1 MARCQYND
9 IENCECSWAG
19 DVNELLNHMTES
31 HEVLRY
37 STSFHNK
44 ILLELA
50 LDLESSGY
58 RYVIIEFLKESQE
71 IIAIFE
77 EIFDEVT
84 KIFKLGLKSI
94 NSVGTPYKLTLQGK
108 SSSISFTGQMAGIE
122 LKAPNL
128 YQNCLQVHQVQ
139 IEKFS
144 YPDNSEVMY
153 KVLVS
158 IE

>member
-1 MARCQYND
+1 MVKCLYND
-9 IENCECSWAG
+9 IENWNCEWEGEVS
-19 DVNELLNHMTES
+19 DLIPHMTRT
-31 HEVLRY
+31 HEVLTY

-44 ILLELA
+44 ILLELF

-58 RYVIIEFLKESQE
+58 RYVIIEFIKENQE

-77 EIFDEVT
+77 EIFDESS
-84 KIFKLGLKSI
+84 KLFKLGLKST
-94 NSVGTPYKLTLQGK
+94 NSIGTPYKITLQAK
-108 SSSISFTGQMAGIE
+108 TSSISYTGQMTGVESQE
-122 LKAPNL
+122 LKL

-139 IEKFS
+139 MEKFS
-144 YPDNSEVMY
+144 YSEGSQAMY

>member
-1 MARCQYND
+1 MVRCLYND
-9 IENCECSWAG
+9 IENCECEWDG
-19 DVNELLNHMTES
+19 EENELINHMTIN
-31 HEVLRY
+31 HDVLKY

-44 ILLELA
+44 ILLELV
-50 LDLESSGY
+50 LDLDSSGY

-77 EIFDEVT
+77 EIFDETT
-84 KIFKLGLKSI
+84 KIFKLGLKST
-94 NSVGTPYKLTLQGK
+94 NSAGTSYKLTLQGK
-108 SSSISFTGQMAGIE
+108 SSSISYTGQMTGTE
-122 LKAPNL
+122 LRDPKL

-139 IEKFS
+139 MEKFS
-144 YPDNSEVMY
+144 YLEGLEAMY